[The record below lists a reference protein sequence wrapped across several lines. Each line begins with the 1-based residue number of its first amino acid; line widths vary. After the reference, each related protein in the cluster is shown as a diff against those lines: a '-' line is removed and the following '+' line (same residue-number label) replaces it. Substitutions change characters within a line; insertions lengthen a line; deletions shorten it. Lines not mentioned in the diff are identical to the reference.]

1 MKNVTTECLYCG
13 QNGARENLMIE
24 IAQLSVSTVYL
35 FKEQTYMGRCIV
47 AYKEHVKDLHE
58 LSVEDR
64 NAFMD
69 DVCRVGK
76 ALEKVFN
83 AQSINYG
90 IFNDLIAHLHVHLVP
105 KYQGGSNWGGT
116 FDMAPKRT
124 FLSPAGY
131 ERVIGEIRAELLNNK

>member
-1 MKNVTTECLYCG
+1 MSCHSPVPKDKGNTGYDNKNTCSKVNVAADL
-13 QNGARENLMIE
+13 
-24 IAQLSVSTVYL
+24 
-35 FKEQTYMGRCIV
+35 IV
-47 AYKEHVKDLHE
+47 PVQGKDHVKDLHE

-105 KYQGGSNWGGT
+105 KYQGGPNWGGT

-131 ERVIGEIRAELLNNK
+131 ERVIGEIRAELSK